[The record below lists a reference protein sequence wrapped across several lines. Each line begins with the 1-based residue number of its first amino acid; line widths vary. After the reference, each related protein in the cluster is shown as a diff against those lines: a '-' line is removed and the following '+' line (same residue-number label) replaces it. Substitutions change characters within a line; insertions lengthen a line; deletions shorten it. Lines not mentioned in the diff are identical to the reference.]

1 MKRKRKIQWGTPVG
15 VKQFHTSRFGTERSF
30 PGELSLF
37 LLCVLLWFGAA
48 FGMLQGMFEW
58 QIFTGGMLFRIFFVT
73 VVTTALTEAAALLK
87 TRVSWAATVGIPL
100 VGMSGV
106 LLYLLRTKQ
115 GERVLSGL
123 QAVAWEY
130 AEAWN
135 AYFKTSLS
143 LAEGDVFLREEALGF
158 VLSVLCFL
166 SVWYGRVRKK
176 SGAVATVPFL
186 VLVAGLLVG
195 KVPSEVSLFVAAGAL
210 FLSGAAA
217 FRSAPFLAAPDKHG
231 RESGWLKQVLWVP
244 VGVVLLVLCLVVKS
258 AGSASAEKQVASGK
272 ERLLQKQNDLIKS
285 VTEWEGWQE
294 FRADKAI
301 EKWVDEFL
309 HKRDIDVENR
319 PEANFARLDNDKPEY
334 EEVAVLKVALE
345 KDPIFGSYLVG
356 FYADVYEDG
365 VWDTDVEAFQ
375 KKCEKAG
382 FEPETVSEGLL
393 TLAPDRVA
401 QYFEKESL
409 EQLKSRNINGWMYHA
424 KANRIKAYLPYFAKT
439 TAEGVRTEG
448 DSRYVKDKKVTKFPF
463 VIWNYDV
470 EDLIKV
476 LFRGGETEKA
486 WKKEPWELWYE
497 LYVRSQ
503 NLEYPEGMEQVKKV
517 AEEIRAYE
525 RDFFSVE
532 GKESVN
538 FYRLNKAYQVADW
551 MRRNTV
557 YSLEL
562 PELPKGSD
570 AVEFF
575 LGTSRQGYC
584 MHYASAS
591 ALILREL
598 DVPARYVSGYV
609 VGNYKKNEVS
619 GMYEATVLDSYAH
632 AWVEIY
638 LEGIGWIPVEVTNGY
653 SVSPAGE
660 VTYRPTENGSYQMVK
675 ENWPESSQGP
685 GTFFWSTTRPF
696 TTPVPTPTPAP
707 TEEPEASGGEEN
719 PSGDGEGEESESI
732 SQTGGAEGPQHPGE
746 RPDVTKTPEDELKE
760 NEKKLDLNVNPV
772 ILLFA
777 LPVIGFLLGVAVPA
791 ARLYRKT
798 ASTWDERAIQK
809 KIRRFGNRQR
819 IKLLNRRLYR
829 KLRGKGKVYKR
840 FLRDEEYDEVL
851 RGYSAVLRKE
861 ERERYMHL
869 VKAAAFSYNE
879 FSGEEVEFCKQVYHK
894 VLYEKRKEEEDRE

>member
-1 MKRKRKIQWGTPVG
+1 MKRKRKIRWGTPVV
-15 VKQFHTSRFGTERSF
+15 VKQFHRSRFGTERSL
-30 PGELSLF
+30 PGEFSLF
-37 LLCVLLWFGAA
+37 LLCTLLGFGAA
-48 FGMLQGMFEW
+48 FGMLREMFEW
-58 QIFTGGMLFRIFFVT
+58 EIFTGGMLFRIFFVT
-73 VVTTALTEAAALLK
+73 VVTAALTEAAALLK
-87 TRVSWAATVGIPL
+87 SRFSWAAKLGIPV
-100 VGMSGV
+100 VGTAGC
-106 LLYLLRTKQ
+106 LFYLLRTKQ
-115 GERVLSGL
+115 GERILSGL

-130 AEAWN
+130 AGEWN

-166 SVWYGRVRKK
+166 LVWYGRVRKK
-176 SGAVATVPFL
+176 SGVGAVVPFF

-195 KVPSEVSLFVAAGAL
+195 KVPTGVSLFAAVGAVL
-210 FLSGAAA
+210 LSNAAA
-217 FRSAPFLAAPDKHG
+217 FRGTAFLAAPDKHG
-231 RESGWLKQVLWVP
+231 RENGIVRQILWVP
-244 VGVVLLVLCLVVKS
+244 VAVGLLVLCVVIKT
-258 AGSASAEKQVASGK
+258 AGSAPAEKQVASGK
-272 ERLLQKQNDLIKS
+272 ERLLQKQNELIKS

-294 FRADKAI
+294 FRVDKTI

-309 HKRDIDVENR
+309 HKRDIEVENR
-319 PEANFARLDNDKPEY
+319 PEANFARLDNEKPEY

-345 KDPIFGSYLVG
+345 KDPVFGSYLVG
-356 FYADVYEDG
+356 FYADTYKDG

-375 KKCEKAG
+375 KECEKAG

-401 QYFEKESL
+401 QYFEKETL
-409 EQLKSRNINGWMYHA
+409 EQLKSRNINGWLYHA

-439 TAEGVRTEG
+439 AAEGVRTEG

-476 LFRGGETEKA
+476 LFRGGETDKA

-497 LYVRSQ
+497 AYVSEHD
-503 NLEYPEGMEQVKKV
+503 LERPADMPEVKRV

-532 GKESVN
+532 GKESAN

-557 YSLEL
+557 YSLDL
-562 PELPKGSD
+562 RSLPKGSD

-598 DVPARYVSGYV
+598 GVPARYVSGYV
-609 VGNYKKNEVS
+609 VGNYKKNDVS

-653 SVSPAGE
+653 SVSPVGE

-685 GTFFWSTTRPF
+685 GSFFWSTTRPF
-696 TTPVPTPTPAP
+696 TTPVPTATPAP
-707 TEEPEASGGEEN
+707 TEAPETPE
-719 PSGDGEGEESESI
+719 GDGTPPSAEIGNESSE

-746 RPDVTKTPEDELKE
+746 RPDVTQTPGDDLKE
-760 NEKKLDLNVNPV
+760 DEKKLDLRVNPV

-777 LPVIGFLLGVAVPA
+777 LPIIGLILGVIVPV
-791 ARLYRKT
+791 ARMYRKT
-798 ASTWDERAIQK
+798 ASAWDDRAIQK

-840 FLRDEEYDEVL
+840 FLRDEEYEEVL

-879 FSGEEVEFCKQVYHK
+879 FSEEEVEFCKQVYHK